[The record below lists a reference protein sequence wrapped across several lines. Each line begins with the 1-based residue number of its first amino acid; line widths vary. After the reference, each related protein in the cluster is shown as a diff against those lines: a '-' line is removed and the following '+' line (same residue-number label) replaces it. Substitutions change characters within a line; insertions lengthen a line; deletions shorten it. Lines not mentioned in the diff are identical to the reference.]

1 MTTTPATPRD
11 PAVPGRP
18 LGTRD
23 PEDVDVL
30 ILAGQRPAED
40 AEWLLIT
47 EVDGPPGSVF
57 SAWVLPADG
66 RQARG
71 GDVLVRLAPGTRTG
85 DLESETID
93 VSAWAIISH
102 RLVPVAAWDRQDLDG
117 WPERIRQTV
126 AFAMGILT
134 ELEEHGGADLGAR
147 DRVDLD
153 TAAATTTPGI
163 PARLTFGATADP
175 PPGR

>member
-11 PAVPGRP
+11 PAVPGGP
-18 LGTRD
+18 PGTRD

-30 ILAGQRPAED
+30 FLAGQRPAEE

-47 EVDGPPGSVF
+47 EVDGLPGSVF
-57 SAWVLPADG
+57 SAWVLPAGDRHG
-66 RQARG
+66 RG
-71 GDVLVRLAPGTRTG
+71 GDVLVRLTPGARTG
-85 DLESETID
+85 DLEPETID
-93 VSAWAIISH
+93 VSAWAVISR

-134 ELEEHGGADLGAR
+134 ELEEHDGADLGAR

-153 TAAATTTPGI
+153 TAAATATPGI
-163 PARLTFGATADP
+163 PARLTFGP